1 MAKKRKTKRQSSAKG
16 RRSRQRKK
24 KKQMKYPIL
33 AGLLLALLGLT
44 FFIYQHRF
52 HVSASY
58 KVNQKATITA
68 DSSPMLYPYLFDLAA
83 DKLEQN
89 ATVQVEGYFLT
100 KLKGKQV
107 TLAKITLKGRSYYL
121 DAKNLQLRLTN
132 TINQYIARLNYPHA
146 EITKDIYSRFA
157 KKTYFGSSGQPK
169 GIIIHDTGNDS
180 SSLQSEVSYMK
191 QNYKSAGVF
200 VHSFIDKDNIFQIAD
215 DRYMAQGA
223 GPKGNPYYLQFELIR
238 EHSQEDFARQLA
250 NAAYYTAV
258 MLKKYQLPVTL
269 GKKDASG
276 TVWTHQMVSSYLG
289 GTDHQDPDDYWNTAA
304 EKFFA
309 SDYSAENFL
318 DLIQAYYN
326 QL

>member
-1 MAKKRKTKRQSSAKG
+1 MAKKRKTKKQSPARG

-24 KKQMKYPIL
+24 KKQMKYPVL
-33 AGLLLALLGLT
+33 AGLLLALLALT

-58 KVNQKATITA
+58 KVNQKAIITA

-83 DKLEQN
+83 DSLEQN

-107 TLAKITLKGRSYYL
+107 TLAKITLRGRSYYL
-121 DAKNLQLRLTN
+121 DAKNLQIQQTN
-132 TINQYIARLNYPHA
+132 TINQYIASLNYPHA
-146 EITKDIYSRFA
+146 EITQAIYQQFKQQA
-157 KKTYFGSSGQPK
+157 YFGASAQPK

-200 VHSFIDKDNIFQIAD
+200 VHSFIDKDSIFQIAD

-238 EHSQEDFARQLA
+238 EHSQENFARQLA

-269 GKKDASG
+269 GQKDASG

-289 GTDHQDPDDYWNTAA
+289 GTDHQDPDDYWNGAAA
-304 EKFFA
+304 EFFA
-309 SDYSAENFL
+309 SDYSVQDFL
-318 DLIQAYYN
+318 DLIQVYYN